1 MAFKIT
7 PSPDGTTNVAA
18 TIGCLG
24 CLIYIAL
31 FILVAGGVYYLITD
45 PSQIGAF
52 FGEIAKGFKDTAN
65 S

>member
-1 MAFKIT
+1 MAFKIK
-7 PSPDGTTNVAA
+7 PNVDGTHSLVATA
-18 TIGCLG
+18 GCLG
-24 CLIYIAL
+24 CLFYIAM
-31 FILVAGGVYYLITD
+31 FILVAGGLYYLVTD